1 MKKIFFA
8 GESYIGYTVHVKG
21 ADSMTTQSYTENA
34 TRFIKSLKDS
44 GYDVTYMPSHV
55 ALSDFP
61 DTVEK
66 LNEYDLVILSDIGAN
81 TLLMTKSSMPGGIP
95 APNRCKAIREYV
107 RQGGSFLM
115 IGGFMSFTGI
125 EGKAH
130 YGTTAIADVIPA
142 DLQIVDDRVETPEG
156 SVPVINEPNHPIFA
170 GIPADVEWPYM
181 IGYNKLIPNPEKGQ
195 VLASFEEGPYIV
207 AGEFGEGRSVA
218 YTSDC
223 APHWGSPKFIA
234 WEYYDKLWS
243 NIVEWLT
250 EKRGQ

>member
-34 TRFIKSLKDS
+34 GRFMQAMKNA
-44 GYDVTYMPSHV
+44 GYEVTYMPSHV
-55 ALSDFP
+55 ALNDFP

-66 LNEYDLVILSDIGAN
+66 LQQYDLVILSDIGAN

-95 APNRCKAIREYV
+95 APNRCKAIRDYV
-107 RQGGSFLM
+107 LQGGSFMM

-130 YGTTAIADVIPA
+130 YGTTAIADIIPA
-142 DLQIVDDRVETPEG
+142 DLLPYDDRVEVPE
-156 SVPVINEPNHPIFA
+156 SCTPVIIEKDHPIFA
-170 GIPADVEWPYM
+170 GLPTDQSQWPYM
-181 IGYNKLIPNPEKGQ
+181 IGYNKLIPNPAKGK
-195 VLASFEEGPYIV
+195 VLAEFEEGPYIV
-207 AGEFGEGRSVA
+207 AGEFGKGRSIA

-223 APHWGSPKFIA
+223 APHWGSPRFIA
-234 WEYYDKLWS
+234 WEHYDRLWY
-243 NIVEWLT
+243 NIIEWLT
-250 EKRGQ
+250 EK